1 MMTKTEKIVI
11 RTEFIKLD
19 SFIKYA
25 GLTDTGGQAKEIVLA
40 GMVKVNGEVC
50 TMRGKKCRA
59 GDVIELDGQTVQ
71 ALCLTARQLKADT

>member
-25 GLTDTGGQAKEIVLA
+25 GLTDTSGQAKEIVLA

-59 GDVIELDGQTVQ
+59 GDVIELDGQSVEVGQ
-71 ALCLTARQLKADT
+71 GQ

>member
-25 GLTDTGGQAKEIVLA
+25 ELTDTGGQAKEIVLA

-50 TMRGKKCRA
+50 TMRGKKIRP
-59 GDVIELDGQTVQ
+59 GDVVEADGWRFEAV
-71 ALCLTARQLKADT
+71 AEEE

>member
-1 MMTKTEKIVI
+1 MTKTEKIVI

-50 TMRGKKCRA
+50 TMRGKKDPPR
-59 GDVIELDGQTVQ
+59 ETLWKRTDGV
-71 ALCLTARQLKADT
+71 LKPSRKKNSKQEVRR

>member
-40 GMVKVNGEVC
+40 GMVKVNR
-50 TMRGKKCRA
+50 RG
-59 GDVIELDGQTVQ
+59 LHH
-71 ALCLTARQLKADT
+71 ARQEDPPGRRCGSGRMAF